1 MKSKTT
7 RELVF
12 RLTEVMRGLDEL
24 ELKRIR
30 LEKEH
35 DDIIYELWDRIPSS
49 KNNEDLQPKVRRR
62 VKDE

>member
-1 MKSKTT
+1 
-7 RELVF
+7 
-12 RLTEVMRGLDEL
+12 MRGLDEL